1 MIKLLQILLLVGV
14 SAGIAQAQVVLW
26 QENFDAAAALPA
38 GWSQTTL
45 ATDGGWKV
53 GATTALQSQFF
64 PISSRPG
71 NIVATNDDNCNCDK
85 SNDLLKFPVLNFS
98 TAVEPYLLFDLYY
111 AGATY
116 QGSTE
121 ELYLLSSE
129 NGTDWTIVEKIDGNG
144 SWENNRGVSLA
155 SLAGKST
162 VYLAFR
168 YVDDAGWMFGAGF
181 DNLRIVEK
189 DNILRTT
196 LDGAQVVRTI
206 DLIPRSV
213 AYDKFFVDGEVFV
226 GGQISNPSFA
236 AITSFD
242 ATWSNGVDT
251 KTQTYSGLNVGLGES
266 YYFEMTDGFLVKE
279 GANDVTLTITNVNG
293 VGDNDATDNVGTSGI
308 IGVKPVEGRKV
319 IIEEGTGT
327 WCGWCPR
334 GAVMLKHM
342 EQFYEETAIGIAVHN
357 ADPMVVS
364 TYDTGM
370 GTLITG
376 YPSGLV
382 DRVHNNIDPT
392 EFEAYYVE
400 RMAIEPTVLVSQEVD
415 WDEATRKATVHSK
428 LKFLEETNGN
438 YRIAVVYIE
447 DDVKGTGST
456 FGQVNYYAGG
466 VVGPMN
472 GYENLPA
479 TVPAA
484 QMVYEHVA
492 RGIVGGFTGAANSV
506 PTSNPAG
513 SEHEYTST
521 FTILNSFNV
530 EKMHAV
536 TMLLSGNNR
545 VVNAE
550 KTTIPFTSVS
560 SNEPQSELISVS
572 MFPNPVSESATIT
585 LNLLESADVQVRI
598 IDALGRTAVER
609 NYTGVQGE
617 HFLPFQVDNLANG
630 TYMLTV
636 SANGQMVT
644 KPFVIVR

>member
-26 QENFDAAAALPA
+26 QENFDASNSLPA

-53 GATTALQSQFF
+53 GTTSALSSQFF
-64 PISSRPG
+64 PITSRAG
-71 NIVATNDDNCNCDK
+71 NIVATNDDQCNCNK
-85 SNDLLKFPVLNFS
+85 SNDLLKLPVLDFT

-121 ELYLLSSE
+121 ELYLMSSE
-129 NGTDWTIVEKIDGNG
+129 NGVDWTVVEAIDGNG
-144 SWENNRGVSLA
+144 SWESNRGVNLTA
-155 SLAGKST
+155 FAGKAA

-168 YVDDAGWMFGAGF
+168 YVDDGGWMFGAAF

-206 DLIPRSV
+206 ELIPRSV

-236 AITSFD
+236 AITAFD
-242 ATWSNGVDT
+242 ATWTNGVDS
-251 KTQTYSGLNVGLGES
+251 KTQTFTGLNVGLGES

-279 GANDVTLTITNVNG
+279 GSNDVTLTISNVNG
-293 VGDNDATDNVGTSGI
+293 VGDNDATDNVSTAGI
-308 IGVKPVEGRKV
+308 IGVKPVSGRKV
-319 IIEEGTGT
+319 VIEEGTGT

-334 GAVMLKHM
+334 GAVMLDHM
-342 EQFYEETAIGIAVHN
+342 DLYYKETAIGIAVHN
-357 ADPMVVS
+357 QDPMVVA

-370 GTLITG
+370 GTLIGG

-382 DRVHNNIDPT
+382 DRVHRDIDPT
-392 EFEAYYVE
+392 EFEEFYVD
-400 RMAIEPTVLVSQEVD
+400 RMSVEPTVLVTQEVE
-415 WDEATRKATVHSK
+415 WDAATRKATVHSK

-447 DDVKGTGST
+447 DEVKGTGST
-456 FGQVNYYAGG
+456 YGQVNYYSGG

-479 TVPAA
+479 TVPAS
-484 QMVYEHVA
+484 QMVYQHVA

-521 FTILNSFNV
+521 FTILNAFNV

-536 TMLLSGNNR
+536 TMLLSGSNQ
-545 VVNAE
+545 VINAE
-550 KTTIPFTSVS
+550 KTTIPYTIVS
-560 SNEPQSELISVS
+560 SNEPQSELLSVS

-598 IDALGRTAVER
+598 FDAIGRTAVER

-617 HFLPFQVDNLANG
+617 TFLPFQVGSLANG
-630 TYMLTV
+630 TYMLSV

-644 KPFVIVR
+644 KPFVIIR

>member
-1 MIKLLQILLLVGV
+1 MIKLLQILLLVGI
-14 SAGIAQAQVVLW
+14 SANIAQAQVVLW
-26 QENFDAAAALPA
+26 QENFDASNTLPA

-53 GATTALQSQFF
+53 GTTSALSSQFF
-64 PISSRPG
+64 PITSRAG
-71 NIVATNDDNCNCDK
+71 NIVATNDDQCNCNK
-85 SNDLLKFPVLNFS
+85 SNDLVKLPVQDFT
-98 TAVEPYLLFDLYY
+98 TAVEPFLLFDLFY

-121 ELYLLSSE
+121 ELYLMSSE
-129 NGTDWTIVEKIDGNG
+129 NGVDWTVVEPIDGNG
-144 SWENNRGVSLA
+144 SWESNRGVDLTA
-155 SLAGKST
+155 FAGKAA

-168 YVDDAGWMFGAGF
+168 YVDDGGWMFGAAF

-189 DNILRTT
+189 DDILRTK

-206 DLIPRSV
+206 ELIPRSV
-213 AYDKFFVDGEVFV
+213 AYNKFFVDGEVFV

-236 AITSFD
+236 AITSFE
-242 ATWSNGVDT
+242 ATWTNGVDT
-251 KTQTYSGLNVGLGES
+251 KTQTFSGLNVGLGES
-266 YYFEMTDGFLVKE
+266 YYFEMTDGFLLKE
-279 GANDVTLTITNVNG
+279 GANDVTLTISNVNG
-293 VGDNDATDNVGTSGI
+293 VGDNDATDNVSTASI
-308 IGVKPVEGRKV
+308 TGVKPVSGRKV
-319 IIEEGTGT
+319 VIEEGTGT

-334 GAVMLKHM
+334 GAVMLDHM
-342 EQFYEETAIGIAVHN
+342 DLYYKETAIGIAVHN
-357 ADPMVVS
+357 QDPMVVS

-370 GTLITG
+370 GTLIGG

-382 DRVHNNIDPT
+382 DRVHRDIDPL
-392 EFEAYYVE
+392 EFEEFYVD
-400 RMAIEPTVLVSQEVD
+400 RMSVEPTVLVSQDVE
-415 WDEATRKATVHSK
+415 WDAATRKATVNSK

-447 DDVKGTGST
+447 DEVKGTGAT
-456 FGQVNYYAGG
+456 YGQANFYAGG

-484 QMVYEHVA
+484 QMVYQHVA

-513 SEHEYTST
+513 SEHTYTST
-521 FTILNSFNV
+521 FTILNAFNV

-536 TMLLSGNNR
+536 TMLLSGSNQ
-545 VVNAE
+545 VINAE

-598 IDALGRTAVER
+598 FDAIGRTAVER

-617 HFLPFQVDNLANG
+617 TFLPFQVGSLANG
-630 TYMLTV
+630 TYMLSV

-644 KPFVIVR
+644 KPFVIIR

>member
-1 MIKLLQILLLVGV
+1 MIKLLQILLFVGL

-26 QENFDAAAALPA
+26 QENFDASNSLPA

-53 GATTALQSQFF
+53 GTTSALSSQFF
-64 PISSRPG
+64 PITSRAG
-71 NIVATNDDNCNCDK
+71 NIVATNDDQCNCNK
-85 SNDLLKFPVLNFS
+85 SNDLLKLPVLDFT
-98 TAVEPYLLFDLYY
+98 TAAEPFLLFDLFY

-121 ELYLLSSE
+121 ELYLMSSE
-129 NGTDWTIVEKIDGNG
+129 NGVDWTVVEAIDGNG
-144 SWENNRGVSLA
+144 SWESNRGVNLTA
-155 SLAGKST
+155 FAGKAA

-168 YVDDAGWMFGAGF
+168 YVDDGGWMFGAAF

-206 DLIPRSV
+206 ELIPRSV

-236 AITSFD
+236 AITAFD
-242 ATWSNGVDT
+242 ATWTNGVDS
-251 KTQTYSGLNVGLGES
+251 KTQTFTGLNVGLGES

-279 GANDVTLTITNVNG
+279 GSNDVTLTISNVNG
-293 VGDNDATDNVGTSGI
+293 VGDNDATDNVSTAGI
-308 IGVKPVEGRKV
+308 IGVKPVSGRKV
-319 IIEEGTGT
+319 VIEEGTGT

-334 GAVMLKHM
+334 GAVMLDHM
-342 EQFYEETAIGIAVHN
+342 DLYYKETAIGIAVHN
-357 ADPMVVS
+357 QDPMVVA

-370 GTLITG
+370 GTLIGG

-382 DRVHNNIDPT
+382 DRVHRDIDPT
-392 EFEAYYVE
+392 EFEEFYVD
-400 RMAIEPTVLVSQEVD
+400 RMSVEPTVLVTQEVE
-415 WDEATRKATVHSK
+415 WDAATRKATVHSK

-447 DDVKGTGST
+447 DEVKGTGST
-456 FGQVNYYAGG
+456 YGQVNYYSGG

-479 TVPAA
+479 TVPAS
-484 QMVYEHVA
+484 QMVYQHVA

-521 FTILNSFNV
+521 FTILNAFNV

-536 TMLLSGNNR
+536 TMLLSGSNQ
-545 VVNAE
+545 VINAE
-550 KTTIPFTSVS
+550 KTTIPYTIVS
-560 SNEPQSELISVS
+560 SNEPQSELLSVS

-598 IDALGRTAVER
+598 FDAIGRTAVER

-617 HFLPFQVDNLANG
+617 TFLPFQVGSLANG
-630 TYMLTV
+630 TYMLSV

-644 KPFVIVR
+644 KPFVIIR